1 MTLSSTFLSLRRLS
15 SSSCVQ
21 LNQKTDAHAYAR
33 APFLMRQYP
42 VDATCHAQI
51 GLGKVVAGVE
61 LQRRGNDHV
70 RRAVFPWR
78 ACRQVRAASCGWASW
93 FPFFARVTDR
103 RPAGLPAKRG
113 RAGAIDKV
121 GKPQRPRCACGAA
134 KGVGLPEGPEREE
147 ARERVAG
154 NAAPGGR
161 LRKRR
166 LGLWD
171 YPVQQLIKKTGSL
184 TAKGLGIA
192 HGSVASP
199 GAQLAIPIEPSN
211 GDKGEWR
218 AVELSAA
225 IINITT
231 VAHNHGKVDDGCAF
245 GMLCM
250 NGYLLLMR
258 FHDGLLSAL

>member
-1 MTLSSTFLSLRRLS
+1 M
-15 SSSCVQ
+15 
-21 LNQKTDAHAYAR
+21 
-33 APFLMRQYP
+33 
-42 VDATCHAQI
+42 
-51 GLGKVVAGVE
+51 
-61 LQRRGNDHV
+61 
-70 RRAVFPWR
+70 
-78 ACRQVRAASCGWASW
+78 
-93 FPFFARVTDR
+93 
-103 RPAGLPAKRG
+103 
-113 RAGAIDKV
+113 
-121 GKPQRPRCACGAA
+121 
-134 KGVGLPEGPEREE
+134 PEGPEREE

-171 YPVQQLIKKTGSL
+171 YPVQQLIEKSGCL

-199 GAQLAIPIEPSN
+199 GAQLAIPVEAAN
-211 GDKGEWR
+211 ADKREGR

-225 IINITT
+225 FINLRA
-231 VAHNHGKVDDGCAF
+231 VAHDHGKIDDWCAF